1 VSSQAVTAAGRSW
14 PAHGWH
20 AVALGG
26 GGLGRGLV
34 HFIIFRFLVRAALL
48 IWRVP
53 GAGPVI
59 DIVLGVVIV
68 TLLVLRAHLGPRWWQ
83 RRGWGRGGSGGWGRG
98 SGQGGGQ
105 SGPRGW

>member
-1 VSSQAVTAAGRSW
+1 MGSEVVAGAWRAW

-20 AVALGG
+20 ALALGG

-34 HFIIFRFLVRAALL
+34 HFLIFRFLFRAALL

-53 GAGPVI
+53 VAGPAI

-83 RRGWGRGGSGGWGRG
+83 RRGRSGRG
-98 SGQGGGQ
+98 SGS
-105 SGPRGW
+105 SGW

>member
-1 VSSQAVTAAGRSW
+1 MGSEVIAGAWRAWPVHGW
-14 PAHGWH
+14 PAL
-20 AVALGG
+20 ALGG

-53 GAGPVI
+53 VAGPVI

-68 TLLVLRAHLGPRWWQ
+68 TLLVLRAQLGPRWWQ
-83 RRGWGRGGSGGWGRG
+83 RWGGSGRRSGR
-98 SGQGGGQ
+98 
-105 SGPRGW
+105 R